1 MARRSNKTAHVL
13 NLLAGHDGQNDSP
26 NDSQNDSQDVAPET
40 SKDMSG
46 NDTSASA
53 ADGTGTA
60 SQAASPK
67 KEPEKPAPVIAQNIS
82 VIDKTEE
89 DPVADLIQQKL
100 LDEFEK
106 SQQDSHAQDTAVT
119 EAKDISRD
127 EDISSPAEIISATG
141 TDETAVK
148 METETDTTAEEAA
161 EAEPLPEVS
170 AKALTDTDT
179 EAADDTIIKVITEAP
194 ADTSDDAVTATAS
207 PDTSDDAATATASSD
222 TSDEAAATVSSD
234 ASDETA
240 ATAFSDTSDETVT
253 ASSEPVP
260 AVIQAP
266 KDETEQ
272 AEEPIQE
279 PEPEAEPE
287 PEPEFAYLNVM
298 ERIVEDKI
306 IYFMR
311 QFDVCTC
318 DRCKADTIALTMN
331 GLMPKYIVTTPAAV
345 DPLLSYY
352 TNRLIS
358 DVTVEATKACM
369 VVKENPRH

>member
-26 NDSQNDSQDVAPET
+26 NDSQNDSQDAAPET

-46 NDTSASA
+46 SDTSASA

-60 SQAASPK
+60 SQAASAK
-67 KEPEKPAPVIAQNIS
+67 KEPEKPAPVVAQNIS

-148 METETDTTAEEAA
+148 METEIDTTAEEAT

-170 AKALTDTDT
+170 AKAPTDTDA

-194 ADTSDDAVTATAS
+194 ADTSDDAATATAS
-207 PDTSDDAATATASSD
+207 PDTPDDAATATASSD
-222 TSDEAAATVSSD
+222 TSDD
-234 ASDETA
+234 TA
-240 ATAFSDTSDETVT
+240 ATASSDTSDETVT

-272 AEEPIQE
+272 AEEPIQEPE